1 MAGMSEE
8 QVGARLTVLGSAEF
22 VRNLAAGAKALQDY
36 AKAADEAAAA
46 SARASDGL
54 KASGAVAADAAVTQS
69 VAAGET
75 AAAADKQL
83 LLGDAAVVSSGGLK
97 SATADVKAHSAAV
110 KEMAGTVAKWGSL
123 VATGALYEGIKNQ
136 MAFQQQMQQS
146 ALDAGLKA
154 SQIPGLSKGV
164 LGLSSQY
171 GISATSM
178 SQGLYRIASAAP
190 GLHQTNAELLTL
202 LKSAA
207 QLTTIFGNTGNM
219 DSVSRMY
226 GAINSTKIGLTEH
239 AKGVMTP
246 LQINEWAKAVAG
258 HGDMYGGDLVAAL
271 GTGVLT
277 GSKAYGYSLNDFGAW
292 LDTLSPAMNASKAAS
307 LINHGMG
314 MLSGPTAQAGEMM
327 SLMGSSVLGYNRAKS
342 KGGLLGQIQLIHQM
356 LTRPLTGKNF
366 YSKFYGE
373 GMGSE
378 TGGTGGTPTGG
389 TALLR
394 AMQFSPAD
402 ITQAIKGGMAS
413 VPGMEQAVLVKMF
426 GGAKGATPIL
436 NLVNNPG
443 ILKNKYAA
451 IQAQENPASY
461 NASLKL
467 AMKEP
472 ITQWHIFE
480 QTLKNITI
488 TLGQDVMPTFDSFL
502 HMIEGAGK
510 FLSKEGWARDALIY
524 GGAGVFGASLAVK
537 GYTDVTKVFRG
548 VTSIGSKIFGV
559 GGSTAGLDT
568 AGVTM
573 NTAADKMLIAADR
586 MGVGGGGIPG
596 GPRDPVTGA
605 PVPVSPGSDVPKTI
619 IPAMPGTYV
628 NGVRAV
634 DDIPGALGPGMAK
647 ALGVAG
653 LGYLVYRVA
662 RDPKAF
668 NRGQYN
674 WWDNNF
680 NKDLANSGIHIA
692 SPAPF
697 NTAATSMGQAYQRAR
712 TAGYPTGMVN
722 NLPNV
727 QAVAQTQSITSI
739 LDPLGRASSS
749 LSRAA
754 TASQDLM
761 KTSASDLTKSA
772 TDVSKG
778 GTDVSKAGTAL
789 STSASAQHAAAS
801 ALSSAATDLSN
812 AAAHLASEQLN
823 IGAITAALRNKTAR
837 S

>member
-8 QVGARLTVLGSAEF
+8 QIGARLTVLGSAEF

-69 VAAGET
+69 AAAGET

-83 LLGDAAVVSSGGLK
+83 LLGDAAIASSGNLRT
-97 SATADVKAHSAAV
+97 ATEDVKAHSSAV
-110 KEMAGTVAKWGSL
+110 KEMAGSVAKWGSL
-123 VATGALYEGIKNQ
+123 VATGVVYEGIKNY
-136 MAFQQQMQQS
+136 MAFNQQMQQ
-146 ALDAGLKA
+146 AAIDAGLKA
-154 SQIPGLSKGV
+154 SQIPGLSKTV

-178 SQGLYRIASAAP
+178 SQGIYRIASAAP
-190 GLHQTNAELLTL
+190 GIHLTNNALKALLT
-202 LKSAA
+202 SAA
-207 QLTTIFGNTGNM
+207 QLTTLFGNTGNM
-219 DSVSRMY
+219 DTVSRMY
-226 GAINSTKIGLTEH
+226 GAIDSTKIGLTEH
-239 AKGVMTP
+239 AKGVMSP

-271 GTGVLT
+271 GSGALT

-314 MLSGPTAQAGEMM
+314 MLAGPTAQAGEMM
-327 SLMGSSVLGYNRAKS
+327 SLMGSSVLGYNQAKS
-342 KGGLLGQIQLIHQM
+342 KGGLLGQIQLIHKM
-356 LTRPLTGKNF
+356 LTTPLTGKNF
-366 YSKFYGE
+366 YSKFYGL

-443 ILKNKYAA
+443 ILANKFKQ
-451 IQAQENPASY
+451 IQAQENPQSY
-461 NASLKL
+461 DASLKL

-472 ITQWHIFE
+472 IVQWHIFE
-480 QTLKNITI
+480 NTLKNITI
-488 TLGQDVMPTFDSFL
+488 TLGKEVTPAFVDFL
-502 HMIEGAGK
+502 HGIEGAAK
-510 FLSKEGWARDALIY
+510 FLSKEGWARDLLL
-524 GGAGVFGASLAVK
+524 GGSAGILGASILYK
-537 GYTDVTKVFRG
+537 GGSEVTKVLRG

-559 GGSTAGLDT
+559 GGSTVGLDT

-586 MGVGGGGIPG
+586 MDVRGPGGGIPG
-596 GPRDPVTGA
+596 A
-605 PVPVSPGSDVPKTI
+605 PGEKVPAVVPEGTPGSTIPKTV
-619 IPAMPGTYV
+619 IPALPGTDV
-628 NGVRAV
+628 NGVRPV
-634 DDIPGALGPGMAK
+634 DDIPGSLGGLSK
-647 ALGVAG
+647 LLG
-653 LGYLVYRVA
+653 LGGAVYIGYRLYKN
-662 RDPKAF
+662 PKAF
-668 NRGQYN
+668 NTGQYN
-674 WWDNNF
+674 WWDANL
-680 NKDLANSGIHIA
+680 NKDLNVVQ
-692 SPAPF
+692 PA
-697 NTAATSMGQAYQRAR
+697 TAATFMAPAMGQAYQRAR
-712 TAGYPTGMVN
+712 TVGYPTSAVN
-722 NLPNV
+722 AFPNV
-727 QAVAQTQSITSI
+727 QAVGQSQSITSI
-739 LDPLGRASSS
+739 LDPLGRASST

-754 TASQDLM
+754 TESQSLF
-761 KTSASDLTKSA
+761 KTAGSDLTKSA

-789 STSASAQHAAAS
+789 STSASAQHTAAS
-801 ALSSAATDLSN
+801 ALSTAATDLS
-812 AAAHLASEQLN
+812 AAAVHLANVQLN